1 MDNSTTINFLKV
13 LPNELITEAL
23 AMLCYQDL
31 ARCLQVCRRM
41 AKLIQSS
48 SLLKYHL
55 ELGSAGMEDG
65 PLSRLSIPE
74 RRERL
79 KAHIDAW
86 GCIRW
91 SSCVLLRSIPFHTY
105 NVNIAPGGILTM
117 MSRTEGK
124 IAFVQLPSTL
134 RGIPMR
140 QWELSFPFVPHLC
153 VLDPSEDILIVVQLG
168 EDWEPRFHFLSLK
181 TGKPHPLAAVF
192 PIFGTPLSPSSLERL
207 RLVVTRN
214 YVAVL
219 VLRDQLKI
227 FDWKTGQIVFRI
239 RSAEVRSVT
248 FLSKSRILV
257 ASIRRNT
264 RDMTDN
270 WTFHLP
276 VLRVYDLDQVPNPG
290 QHQQAERVPLA
301 IFALEFGRDVIPV
314 RMDLQFRLNV
324 HSYSPEVAVPF
335 FSAPTDQL
343 VALHMA
349 GLLKPPRTPGI
360 SFYQTLLIPITKLLS
375 HVPTTDDRQPH
386 YIQWKDWGPTGT
398 CRLPTQFDSY
408 MRFRGALSGSLFI
421 PCPDLRNVI
430 GVWDFSRAC
439 VAQLRLRNPES
450 VPYIQKEATLP
461 TGITGRVKAAISE
474 DVIVI
479 CESRSSEERVHLLVF

>member
-13 LPNELITEAL
+13 LPDELIT
-23 AMLCYQDL
+23 D
-31 ARCLQVCRRM
+31 VCRRM

-79 KAHIDAW
+79 KAYIDAW

-91 SSCVLLRSIPFHTY
+91 SSCVLLRSIPLDTY
-105 NVNIAPGGILTM
+105 DVDIAPGGILTM

-140 QWELSFPFVPHLC
+140 QWELSFPFVPHLF
-153 VLDPSEDILIVVQLG
+153 VLDPSEDILIVVQPG
-168 EDWEPRFHFLSLK
+168 EALEPRFHFLSLK
-181 TGKPHPLAAVF
+181 TGEPHPLAAVF
-192 PIFGTPLSPSSLERL
+192 PIFDTPLSSASLERL

-219 VLRDQLKI
+219 VARDQLKV

-239 RSAEVRSVT
+239 MSDEVQSAI

-257 ASIRRNT
+257 ASTPRHYFPPDT
-264 RDMTDN
+264 SDD
-270 WTFHLP
+270 WTLHLP
-276 VLRVYDLDQVPNPG
+276 VLLVYDLDQVPNPG
-290 QHQQAERVPLA
+290 QHQQAKRVPLA
-301 IFALEFGRDVIPV
+301 IFVLEFGRDVVPIKLE
-314 RMDLQFRLNV
+314 LQFRLNAY
-324 HSYSPEVAVPF
+324 SYSPEVAVPF
-335 FSAPTDQL
+335 FGAPTEQL
-343 VALHMA
+343 VALQMG
-349 GLLKPPRTPGI
+349 GLLNPPPFVPGQESPRMSAI
-360 SFYQTLLIPITKLLS
+360 LLRQILLIPITKLLS
-375 HVPTTDDRQPH
+375 YVPATDDRQPR
-386 YIQWKDWGPTGT
+386 YIRWNDWGPTGT
-398 CRLPTQFDSY
+398 CRLPASPFPRMISW
-408 MRFRGALSGSLFI
+408 GALSGSLFI
-421 PCPDLRNVI
+421 PRPDFRDVI
-430 GVWDFSRAC
+430 VVWDFSRAR
-439 VAQLRLRNPES
+439 VTQPQLRNPES
-450 VPYIQKEATLP
+450 VPHIQKEAALP
-461 TGITGRVKAAISE
+461 TGITGEVKAAISE